1 MMQLFSYRAKNLAGA
16 SVKGEVE
23 ARDQAAAAS
32 LLRRQKLIIVSIAPV
47 RKSPL
52 VSILAVLRRVRL
64 EDTVLFTRQ
73 LSTMAAAG
81 LPITDALRILE
92 LQARPAMSAVVSQV
106 LTDVEGGGSLSQ
118 SLEKKPKVFTKTYV
132 ALVRAGESAGVLDTI
147 LNRLADNME
156 KQREFIGKVRSAM
169 IYPVIV
175 IIAMGVV
182 SMIMMVYV
190 IPKMTIMYENFN
202 AELPAL
208 TKGLISVSGFFAKF
222 WIFMVGIVIGLVVIF
237 QAWAKTAAGAVRFD
251 KFLFRLPII
260 GKLRKYIILTEFSR
274 TMGLLVGAGISIID
288 GLKITADAVGS
299 PIYRAG
305 LVDAAKQ
312 VEKGLPLA
320 VPLAQNPDFP
330 PILSQ
335 MISVGEETGKVD
347 EVLTKV
353 SRYFESESEQGVAT
367 LTAAIEPLI
376 MIVLGIGVGI
386 LVIAVVMPIYNL
398 TGSL

>member
-1 MMQLFSYRAKNLAGA
+1 MQLFSYRAKNLAGA
-16 SVKGEVE
+16 GVKGEVE
-23 ARDQAAAAS
+23 ARDAAAAAS
-32 LLRRQKLIIVSIAPV
+32 LLRRQKLIIVSIHPV
-47 RKSPL
+47 QKSPL
-52 VSILAVLRRVRL
+52 VSILAVLRRVGL
-64 EDTVLFTRQ
+64 DDVVLFTRQ

-106 LTDVEGGGSLSQ
+106 LTDVEGGSGLSQ
-118 SLEKKPKVFTKTYV
+118 SLEKRPRVFSKIYV

-156 KQREFIGKVRSAM
+156 KQREFVGKVRSAM

-175 IIAMGVV
+175 IIAMIIVT
-182 SMIMMVYV
+182 MIMMVYV
-190 IPKMTIMYENFN
+190 IPKMTVMYENFN
-202 AELPAL
+202 AELPFL
-208 TKGLISVSGFFAKF
+208 TQTLISVSEFFAKF
-222 WIFMVGIVIGLVVIF
+222 WIIMVGAAAGLVMIF
-237 QAWAKTAAGAVRFD
+237 RVWTKTAQGAVKFD
-251 KFLFRLPII
+251 KLQFRLPVI
-260 GKLRKYIILTEFSR
+260 GKLRKFIILTEFSR
-274 TMGLLVGAGISIID
+274 TMGLLIGAGISIID

-299 PIYRAG
+299 PIYREG
-305 LVDAAKQ
+305 LLDAAKQ

-353 SRYFESESEQGVAT
+353 SHYFETESEQGVAT

-398 TGSL
+398 TGSI

>member
-1 MMQLFSYRAKNLAGA
+1 MQLFSYRAKNQTGQTA
-16 SVKGEVE
+16 KGQVE
-23 ARDQAAAAS
+23 ARDTAAAAS
-32 LLRRQKLIIVSIAPV
+32 LLRRQKLIIVSIKPV

-52 VSILAVLRRVRL
+52 SSVSAILRRVRL
-64 EDTVLFTRQ
+64 DDVVLFTRQ
-73 LSTMAAAG
+73 LSTMVAAG
-81 LPITDALRILE
+81 LPITDSLRILE
-92 LQARPAMSAVVSQV
+92 IQARPAMSAVVSQI
-106 LTDVEGGGSLSQ
+106 LTDVEGGSGLSQ
-118 SLEKKPKVFTKTYV
+118 SSEKHPKVFSKTYV
-132 ALVRAGESAGVLDTI
+132 ALVRAGESAGILDNI
-147 LNRLADNME
+147 LNRLADTME
-156 KQREFIGKVRSAM
+156 KQKEFAGKVKSAM
-169 IYPVIV
+169 IYPAIV
-175 IIAMGVV
+175 VIAMGIV
-182 SMIMMVYV
+182 SAIMMIFV
-190 IPKMTIMYENFN
+190 IPKMTVMYENFN

-208 TKGLISVSGFFAKF
+208 TKGLMAASDFFVNYWLLVLGIIIGAILLFKTWTKTNSGK
-222 WIFMVGIVIGLVVIF
+222 I
-237 QAWAKTAAGAVRFD
+237 KFD

-260 GKLRKYIILTEFSR
+260 GKLRKFVILTEFSR

-288 GLKITADAVGS
+288 GLKITAEAVAS

-305 LVDAAKQ
+305 LLDAAKQ

-353 SRYFESESEQGVAT
+353 SRYFETESQQGVAT

-376 MIVLGIGVGI
+376 MVVLGIGVGV
-386 LVIAVVMPIYNL
+386 LVIAVVLPIYNL

>member
-1 MMQLFSYRAKNLAGA
+1 MQLFSYRAKNLAGQ
-16 SVKGEVE
+16 SVKGQVE
-23 ARDQAAAAS
+23 ARDAAAAAS
-32 LLRRQKLIIVSIAPV
+32 LLRRQKLIIVSIQPV

-64 EDTVLFTRQ
+64 DDVVLFTRQ

-118 SLEKKPKVFTKTYV
+118 SLEKHPKVFTKTYI
-132 ALVRAGESAGVLDTI
+132 ALVRAGESAGILDNI
-147 LNRLADNME
+147 LNRLADTME
-156 KQREFIGKVRSAM
+156 KQKEFIGKVKSAM
-169 IYPVIV
+169 IYPIIV
-175 IIAMGVV
+175 IIAMVIV
-182 SMIMMVYV
+182 SAIMMIFV
-190 IPKMTIMYENFN
+190 IPKMTVMYENFN

-208 TKGLISVSGFFAKF
+208 TKGLMAVSAFFVNY
-222 WIFMVGIVIGLVVIF
+222 WLLVLGIIIGTFLF
-237 QAWAKTAAGAVRFD
+237 FKTWTKTSSGAVKFD
-251 KFLFRLPII
+251 KILFRLPII
-260 GKLRKYIILTEFSR
+260 GKLRKFVILTEFSR

-288 GLKITADAVGS
+288 GLKITAAAAPS

-305 LVDAAKQ
+305 LLDAAEQ

-330 PILSQ
+330 PILAQ

-347 EVLTKV
+347 EVLIKV
-353 SRYFESESEQGVAT
+353 GRYFETESQQGVAT

-376 MIVLGIGVGI
+376 MIVLGIGVGL
-386 LVIAVVMPIYNL
+386 LVIAVILPIYNL
-398 TGSL
+398 TSSF

>member
-1 MMQLFSYRAKNLAGA
+1 MQLFSYRAKNLAGQ
-16 SVKGEVE
+16 SVKGQVE
-23 ARDQAAAAS
+23 ARDAAAAAS
-32 LLRRQKLIIVSIAPV
+32 LLRRQKLIIVSIQPV

-64 EDTVLFTRQ
+64 DDVVLFTRQ

-118 SLEKKPKVFTKTYV
+118 SLEKHPKVFTKTYI
-132 ALVRAGESAGVLDTI
+132 ALVRAGESAGILDNI
-147 LNRLADNME
+147 LNRLADTME
-156 KQREFIGKVRSAM
+156 KQKEFIGKVKSAM
-169 IYPVIV
+169 IYPIIV
-175 IIAMGVV
+175 IIAMVIV
-182 SMIMMVYV
+182 SAIMMIFV
-190 IPKMTIMYENFN
+190 IPKMTVMYENFN

-208 TKGLISVSGFFAKF
+208 TKGLMAVSAFFVNY
-222 WIFMVGIVIGLVVIF
+222 WLLVLGIIIGTFLF
-237 QAWAKTAAGAVRFD
+237 FKTWTKTSSGAVKFD
-251 KFLFRLPII
+251 KILFRLPII
-260 GKLRKYIILTEFSR
+260 GKLRKFVILTEFSR

-288 GLKITADAVGS
+288 GLKITAAAAPS

-305 LVDAAKQ
+305 LLDAAKQ

-353 SRYFESESEQGVAT
+353 SRYFETESQQGVAT

-376 MIVLGIGVGI
+376 MIVLGIGVGL
-386 LVIAVVMPIYNL
+386 LVIAVILPIYNL
-398 TGSL
+398 TSSF

>member
-1 MMQLFSYRAKNLAGA
+1 MQLFSYHAKNLAGQ
-16 SVKGEVE
+16 SVKGQVE
-23 ARDQAAAAS
+23 AKDAPAAAS
-32 LLRRQKLIIVSIAPV
+32 LLRRQKLIIVSIKPV
-47 RKSPL
+47 QKSPF
-52 VSILAVLRRVRL
+52 VSILALLRRVRL
-64 EDTVLFTRQ
+64 DDVVLFTRQ

-118 SLEKKPKVFTKTYV
+118 SLEKRPKVFSKTYI
-132 ALVRAGESAGVLDTI
+132 ALVRAGESAGILDNI
-147 LNRLADNME
+147 LNRLADTME
-156 KQREFIGKVRSAM
+156 KQKEFTGKVKSAM
-169 IYPVIV
+169 IYPAIV
-175 IIAMGVV
+175 IIAMGIV
-182 SMIMMVYV
+182 SAIMMIFV
-190 IPKMTIMYENFN
+190 IPKMTVMYENFN

-208 TKGLISVSGFFAKF
+208 TKGLIAVSGFFARF
-222 WIFMVGIVIGLVVIF
+222 WIIMVAAVVALVF
-237 QAWAKTAAGAVRFD
+237 LAKTWTRTAFGAVKFD
-251 KFLFRLPII
+251 KIIFRLPVI
-260 GKLRKYIILTEFSR
+260 GNLRKYIILTEFSR

-299 PIYRAG
+299 PIYQDG
-305 LVDAAKQ
+305 LLSAAKQ

>member
-1 MMQLFSYRAKNLAGA
+1 MA
-16 SVKGEVE
+16 
-23 ARDQAAAAS
+23 
-32 LLRRQKLIIVSIAPV
+32 I
-47 RKSPL
+47 
-52 VSILAVLRRVRL
+52 LRRVQL
-64 EDTVLFTRQ
+64 DDVVLFTRQ

-92 LQARPAMSAVVSQV
+92 LQARPAMSAIVSQV

-156 KQREFIGKVRSAM
+156 KQREFVSKVRSAM

-175 IIAMGVV
+175 IIAMAVV

-190 IPKMTIMYENFN
+190 IPKMTVMYENFN

-208 TKGLISVSGFFAKF
+208 TKGLISVSRFFARF
-222 WIFMVGIVIGLVVIF
+222 WMIMVAVAIGLVFVF
-237 QAWAKTAAGAVRFD
+237 KAWAKTEGGAVKFD
-251 KFLFRLPII
+251 KLLFRLPII
-260 GKLRKYIILTEFSR
+260 GKLRNFIILTEFSR
-274 TMGLLVGAGISIID
+274 TMGQLVGAGISIID
-288 GLKITADAVGS
+288 GLKITAEAAPS

-305 LVDAAKQ
+305 LLDAAKQ

-353 SRYFESESEQGVAT
+353 SRYFETESEQRVAT

-376 MIVLGIGVGI
+376 MIVLGIGVGV

>member
-1 MMQLFSYRAKNLAGA
+1 MQLFSYRAKNLAGA
-16 SVKGEVE
+16 GVKGEVE
-23 ARDQAAAAS
+23 ARDAAAAAS

-64 EDTVLFTRQ
+64 DDVVLFTRQ

-118 SLEKKPKVFTKTYV
+118 SLEKHPKVFTKTYI
-132 ALVRAGESAGVLDTI
+132 ALVRAGESAGILDNI
-147 LNRLADNME
+147 LNRLADTME
-156 KQREFIGKVRSAM
+156 KQKEFIGKVKSAM
-169 IYPVIV
+169 IYPIIV
-175 IIAMGVV
+175 IIAMVIV
-182 SMIMMVYV
+182 SAIMMIFV
-190 IPKMTIMYENFN
+190 IPKMTVMYENFN

-208 TKGLISVSGFFAKF
+208 TKGLMAVSAFFVNY
-222 WIFMVGIVIGLVVIF
+222 WLLVLGIIIGTFLF
-237 QAWAKTAAGAVRFD
+237 FKTWTKTSSGAVKFD
-251 KFLFRLPII
+251 KILFRLPII
-260 GKLRKYIILTEFSR
+260 GKLRKFVILTEFSR

-288 GLKITADAVGS
+288 GLKITAAAAPS

-305 LVDAAKQ
+305 LLDAAKQ

-353 SRYFESESEQGVAT
+353 SRYFETESQQGVAT

-376 MIVLGIGVGI
+376 MIVLGIGVGL
-386 LVIAVVMPIYNL
+386 LVIAVILPIYNL
-398 TGSL
+398 TSSF

>member
-1 MMQLFSYRAKNLAGA
+1 MQLFSYHAKNLAGQ
-16 SVKGEVE
+16 SVKGQVE
-23 ARDQAAAAS
+23 ARDAAAAAS
-32 LLRRQKLIIVSIAPV
+32 LLRRQKLIIVSIKPV
-47 RKSPL
+47 QKSPF
-52 VSILAVLRRVRL
+52 VSILALLRRVRL
-64 EDTVLFTRQ
+64 DDVVLFTRQ
-73 LSTMAAAG
+73 LSTMVAAG
-81 LPITDALRILE
+81 LPLTDALKILE
-92 LQARPAMSAVVSQV
+92 LQARPAMSAVISQV

-118 SLEKKPKVFTKTYV
+118 SLEKRPKVFTKIYV
-132 ALVRAGESAGVLDTI
+132 ALVRAGESAGVMDTI

-156 KQREFIGKVRSAM
+156 KQREFVSKVRSAM

-175 IIAMGVV
+175 VIAMIIV

-202 AELPAL
+202 AELPIL
-208 TKGLISVSGFFAKF
+208 TKGLIAVSGFFARW
-222 WIFMVGIVIGLVVIF
+222 WIIMVGIVFGLILVF
-237 QAWAKTAAGAVRFD
+237 QAWAKTSAGAVRFD
-251 KFLFRLPII
+251 KILFRLPVI
-260 GKLRKYIILTEFSR
+260 GNLRKYIILTEFSR

-299 PIYRAG
+299 PIYKDG
-305 LVDAAKQ
+305 LLSAAKQ

-376 MIVLGIGVGI
+376 MIILGIGVGI

>member
-1 MMQLFSYRAKNLAGA
+1 MQLFSYHAKNLAGQ
-16 SVKGEVE
+16 SVKGQVE
-23 ARDQAAAAS
+23 AKDISTAAS
-32 LLRRQKLIIVSIAPV
+32 LLRRQKLIIVSIHPV
-47 RKSPL
+47 RKSPFI
-52 VSILAVLRRVRL
+52 SILAVLRRVRL
-64 EDTVLFTRQ
+64 DDVVLFTRQ

-92 LQARPAMSAVVSQV
+92 LQARPAMGAVVSQV
-106 LTDVEGGGSLSQ
+106 LTDVEGGSGLSQ
-118 SLEKKPKVFTKTYV
+118 SLEKHPKVFSKTYV
-132 ALVRAGESAGVLDTI
+132 ALVRAGESAGILDNI
-147 LNRLADNME
+147 LNRLADTME
-156 KQREFIGKVRSAM
+156 KQKEFVGKVKSAM
-169 IYPVIV
+169 IYPTIV
-175 IIAMGVV
+175 IIAMGIV
-182 SMIMMVYV
+182 SAIMMIFV
-190 IPKMTIMYENFN
+190 IPKMTVMYENFN

-208 TKGLISVSGFFAKF
+208 TKGLMAVSDFFVNY
-222 WIFMVGIVIGLVVIF
+222 WLLVLGIIVGAFLLF
-237 QAWAKTAAGAVRFD
+237 QTWAKTASGSVKFD
-251 KFLFRLPII
+251 QFLFRLPVI
-260 GKLRKYIILTEFSR
+260 GKLRKFVILTEFSR

-288 GLKITADAVGS
+288 GLKITAEAVGS
-299 PIYRAG
+299 PIYRGG
-305 LVDAAKQ
+305 LLDAAKQ